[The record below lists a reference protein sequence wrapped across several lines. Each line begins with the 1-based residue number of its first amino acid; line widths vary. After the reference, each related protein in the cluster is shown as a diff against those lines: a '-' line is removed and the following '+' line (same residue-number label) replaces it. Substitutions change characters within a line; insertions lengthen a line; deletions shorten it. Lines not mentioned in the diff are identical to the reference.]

1 MSEKDI
7 LVEYMQKLKNMAD
20 FLARG
25 YTLQSPYKENI
36 IIGIVDNEMTTQ
48 RDAFSIQEH
57 NTYDVLE
64 LSFKGEQK
72 SIRTL
77 MEYIKNGEYER
88 QIEGKID
95 FNKPYIPE
103 QYKAEFYQRV
113 MKRVNVIYSS
123 PYVMAVGTAK
133 YLAHKL
139 ELETI
144 ITRELGERVLGAIGD
159 KKIRM
164 VSEMQEND
172 FSYKL
177 SGGES
182 LNDVKRRMSCF
193 INKIR
198 RLEKDKTIAMFTH
211 NVAITSYLSEYCT
224 KGFNLDNRLILNYHD
239 DARSEERRVG
249 KECM

>member
-1 MSEKDI
+1 
-7 LVEYMQKLKNMAD
+7 
-20 FLARG
+20 
-25 YTLQSPYKENI
+25 
-36 IIGIVDNEMTTQ
+36 MTTIYLINNTLTMNNLDYPDDTLEQ
-48 RDAFSIQEH
+48 RRQKRI
-57 NTYDVLE
+57 
-64 LSFKGEQK
+64 LS
-72 SIRTL
+72 
-77 MEYIKNGEYER
+77 
-88 QIEGKID
+88 IEGEKESEELVNID
-95 FNKPYIPE
+95 YL
-103 QYKAEFYQRV
+103 
-113 MKRVNVIYSS
+113 KRINVIYSS

-133 YLAHKL
+133 YLARKL

-182 LNDVKRRMSCF
+182 LNDVKRRMTCF
-193 INKIR
+193 INKIK

-224 KGFNLDNRLILNYHD
+224 KGFNLDNRLILNY
-239 DARSEERRVG
+239 EEEAIIDGAWDGINIIEIIFEGDNVVSIKR
-249 KECM
+249 KK

>member
-1 MSEKDI
+1 
-7 LVEYMQKLKNMAD
+7 
-20 FLARG
+20 
-25 YTLQSPYKENI
+25 
-36 IIGIVDNEMTTQ
+36 MTTIYLINNTLTMNNLDYPDDTLEQ
-48 RDAFSIQEH
+48 RRQKRI
-57 NTYDVLE
+57 
-64 LSFKGEQK
+64 LS
-72 SIRTL
+72 
-77 MEYIKNGEYER
+77 
-88 QIEGKID
+88 IEGEKESEELVNID
-95 FNKPYIPE
+95 YL
-103 QYKAEFYQRV
+103 
-113 MKRVNVIYSS
+113 KRVNVIYSS

-133 YLAHKL
+133 YLARKL

-182 LNDVKRRMSCF
+182 LNDAKRRMSCF

-211 NVAITSYLSEYCT
+211 NVAITSYLSEYCN
-224 KGFNLDNRLILNYHD
+224 KGFNLDNRLILNYG
-239 DARSEERRVG
+239 EEAIIDGAWDGINIIEIIFEGDNVVSIKR
-249 KECM
+249 KK